1 MAFSVMIRRAESS
14 LRQRSNELG
23 REGQKRMMT
32 TDDVLDER
40 EADAL
45 FSLLERRLPTSSPSD
60 DETEDAPQ

>member
-1 MAFSVMIRRAESS
+1 
-14 LRQRSNELG
+14 
-23 REGQKRMMT
+23 MMT

-60 DETEDAPQ
+60 DEPEDAPQ